1 MRKWMDMFIVSP
13 RDKTIEPRPKLP
25 LKLDVLWLW
34 ELFEIATRW
43 SSFAMALSHM
53 NSESSQQV
61 SSHICCVWSSDID
74 TSVEREKRCQ
84 YVSGLLRFPSA
95 AQYMRWDHSA
105 VWNWDWWVCSKGG
118 MWFTTKM
125 LRYVSQGIWCC
136 DINCSAWFKWAWSL
150 VKSPLRPLYGYDTSP
165 GSWEQVRW
173 LRVLDY
179 PDESTIVVSTVFKY
193 DASFLWQ
200 EVRVLSQKF

>member
-1 MRKWMDMFIVSP
+1 MRKWMDIFIVSP

-95 AQYMRWDHSA
+95 AQYMRSQR
-105 VWNWDWWVCSKGG
+105 G
-118 MWFTTKM
+118 MKLRLMGVLERRNVIHNENASLRESGNLVLWHQLQCLVQVGMVVSEVAFTATLW
-125 LRYVSQGIWCC
+125 LRY
-136 DINCSAWFKWAWSL
+136 
-150 VKSPLRPLYGYDTSP
+150 
-165 GSWEQVRW
+165 
-173 LRVLDY
+173 
-179 PDESTIVVSTVFKY
+179 
-193 DASFLWQ
+193 
-200 EVRVLSQKF
+200 